1 MRLRGAL
8 LGAGNI
14 ALKGHAPQWASD
26 EQLREEV
33 EIVAVA
39 DLSPS
44 NREAALALFPEA
56 RAYARAEDLL
66 AEERLDFCDVCTPPF
81 THRPLVESAAERR
94 VNLVCEK
101 PLAPSLED
109 AIAIARAVREAEVVF
124 QPGHQYHFSPQWQA
138 VRRLLPR
145 LGRVYLADYQVHRL
159 AANEG
164 NPHWTPRWRTDRALA
179 GGGILVDHGAHIFYQ
194 LRAALGE
201 PKTVQAIV
209 RTLLH
214 AGYEVEDTAFV
225 TLDFGG
231 SLAKVG
237 LTWAARRR
245 EILFH
250 FVGERGEIVG
260 NEDRLRVHA
269 DTTEEFSFEG
279 MSRNSSH
286 SEWYAPLL
294 REFTHRVRT
303 GQRGTEALEE
313 AVFVTRLITRAYES
327 SRDGRTLPLMP
338 SAAESR
344 REEAVYALTS
354 TAPDLVAAETPVA
367 APPPP
372 GRRSWA
378 GRGLAFA
385 LLVAA
390 VGLLFHDI
398 DPGKLVDTMAS
409 ASLFWI
415 GLAAA
420 VNLGVLGFQAA
431 RWLAVVRPAAPVA
444 TLGDSFKAMM
454 VGFTVSMVVPARAG
468 ELARAH
474 YFGLRT
480 GLSRTAIF
488 GSIVLDHLV
497 NAAGLLAGL
506 AVLPLFIG
514 VPDWIQSGGWVAL
527 ALFAVGATAVAL
539 LRPSDKA
546 ASDPSR
552 EGLPVRRMA
561 SVLDRIRQGLAG
573 ARHPRALGLSFGAS
587 LVAWAL
593 EVNVAG
599 LALRAVGLHLPLSA
613 IFLVLLAVNLALV
626 FPVAPPGNLGTLEL
640 GATLA
645 LLGFGVSKE
654 RALAFALSYHLLQ
667 VVPIAIMGVIFASRM
682 GLSFRKSAR

>member
-1 MRLRGAL
+1 MKLRGAL
-8 LGAGNI
+8 LGTGNI
-14 ALKGHAPQWASD
+14 ALKGHAPQWAND
-26 EQLREEV
+26 EQLRDEI

-44 NREAALALFPEA
+44 NREAALAFFPRA
-56 RAYARAEDLL
+56 RAYPSAEELL
-66 AEERLDFCDVCTPPF
+66 REERLDFCDVCTPPF
-81 THRPLVESAAERR
+81 THRSLVEFAAERR
-94 VNLVCEK
+94 VNLLCEK

-124 QPGHQYHFSPQWQA
+124 QPCHQYHYSPQWQA
-138 VRRLLPR
+138 VKRLLPR

-164 NPHWTPRWRTDRALA
+164 NPHWTPRWRTDRVLA

-194 LRAALGE
+194 LRSVLGE
-201 PKTVQAIV
+201 PRTVQATV
-209 RTLLH
+209 RRLLH

-231 SLAKVG
+231 SLAKVS

-260 NEDRLRVHA
+260 NEDHLRVHA
-269 DTTEEFSFEG
+269 DTIEEFTFEG
-279 MSRNSSH
+279 MSRDSSH

-303 GQRGTEALEE
+303 GQRGTVALEE

-327 SRDGRTLPLMP
+327 SRGGRTLPLVP
-338 SAAESR
+338 DAAEPR
-344 REEAVYALTS
+344 PEEAVYALAS
-354 TAPDLVAAETPVA
+354 TAEIPAPETPATA
-367 APPPP
+367 APPPS
-372 GRRSWA
+372 RRSWA
-378 GRGLAFA
+378 GRGLALA

-390 VGLLFHDI
+390 VGWTFHDV
-398 DPGKLVDTMAS
+398 DAGQLVGMMAS

-420 VNLGVLGFQAA
+420 VNLGVLCFQAA

-497 NAAGLLAGL
+497 NAAGLLTGL

-546 ASDPSR
+546 ILDPSR
-552 EGLPVRRMA
+552 EGLPVRRIA
-561 SVLDRIRQGLAG
+561 SVLARIRQGLTG

-593 EVNVAG
+593 EVNVTG
-599 LALRAVGLHLPLSA
+599 LALRAMGLQLPLSA
-613 IFLVLLAVNLALV
+613 VFLVLLAVNLALV

-654 RALAFALSYHLLQ
+654 RALAFALCYHLLQ
-667 VVPIAIMGVIFASRM
+667 VVPIAIMGGFFASRM